1 MASGGEA
8 TSAVASH
15 HRHHT
20 VAKAVVKPRQLWRAI
35 TATIL
40 LSLKEATFKFQAQ
53 EVNKGS
59 MHKLNQI
66 EASTLCISAE
76 NCLKVKKLL
85 SREHDGRKVG
95 ARCSKPKSN
104 GQIHNEMLKDRMNH
118 ERKSLKND
126 SSSFKGKVVINI
138 EKTQEDSDQ
147 CSLQEIQ
154 KEDMCSYEDKVNGL
168 SSHLESIGLD

>member
-1 MASGGEA
+1 
-8 TSAVASH
+8 
-15 HRHHT
+15 
-20 VAKAVVKPRQLWRAI
+20 
-35 TATIL
+35 
-40 LSLKEATFKFQAQ
+40 
-53 EVNKGS
+53 
-59 MHKLNQI
+59 HKLNQI
-66 EASTLCISAE
+66 EASTLCISAK

-104 GQIHNEMLKDRMNH
+104 GQIHNEMLKDRTNH

-147 CSLQEIQ
+147 CSLQESQ
-154 KEDMCSYEDKVNGL
+154 KVDMCSNEDKVNGL
-168 SSHLESIGLD
+168 SSHLESIGLDRSIFRSIYTKFLVRTRHYQIVMAFIWRL